1 MDALK
6 KLRVNYMDAP
16 MALDEQHPVFSWMM
30 GSDRQG
36 ACQKAYQI
44 IVRQGDQT
52 CWDSGKVC
60 SDASVEIE
68 YPEQLQAETEYTWD
82 LTVWNEQGEA
92 LNASSCFATGFM
104 NETLEAWHGAQWI
117 GPDEITFAAETVPV
131 FRLCFAMTIE
141 KGGRLAGVVFGAN
154 DPRLLSSA
162 HNNYLIHGENYV
174 AYALNVEKIPAVLE
188 VYRKGY
194 QPNEDGT
201 APAFTVEIPA
211 SIINEE
217 NRFGAHAFEIVI
229 SGNQMEYMTIDG
241 QKLYTGIR
249 SPRIMPGAPPEA
261 YEETHLILNPLGEV
275 MDMPIYPRLCHV
287 GFMTDEKTKAFF
299 QDYQIRHYGG
309 EKHVIFDET
318 TGKTYAIFEG
328 KEGLKVQG
336 SQITAEPGT
345 LVYADP
351 SHAGLPMLRKEFT
364 VEKKV
369 RSAKVYATARGLF
382 EMTINGQK
390 VGDEFL
396 TPGDTDFRQHILYQT
411 FDATPLVR
419 EGENAIGA
427 VLASGWFGD
436 QTSYTIENYN
446 FYGDTQAFLA
456 VLALTYEDGTK
467 AYIPTDASWQ
477 YFGEGPWRY
486 AGNFNGETY
495 DATRE
500 LPGWNEPG
508 FDSSAWKAATVCEPT
523 VCGLLPKI
531 TAKIDPGMTLVR
543 TLNAKFVAKEV
554 RGTDNDTVYIYDMG
568 INMVGVPR
576 ITFPKGVRGQKVTI
590 RYAEIRYPR
599 LDPENEFYYGDLG
612 GLILTENLRGALV
625 TDVYIMKG
633 EENEVYEPRF
643 TFHGYQ
649 YIELSGIDEAIPEEN
664 IQGLFFSSVRQ
675 TSFFESSNPLT
686 NQLFKNIICSTL
698 GNHLS
703 IPTDCPQRDERLG
716 WAGDA
721 NVYTETA
728 TYMSDMSAF
737 YRNFNML
744 QRDAQG
750 TDGTFHLYAPMYAP
764 VGQAFALGYTWNA
777 AGVTMPFE
785 TFLQYGSRKELAENY
800 PNMKKHVDG
809 MRDHWTAEGRKY
821 LSKHIGWL
829 GDHLSVQDT
838 DASLMDNAQFYK
850 SIRFTQKAAEILG
863 LAEDAETFKAYADGL
878 QKEWNEVFVGPDH
891 RTYNANGVLQDTQ
904 ASYAL
909 PLMCGV
915 YNEENRPYA
924 RKYLAEAC
932 EKTGYTMTTGFMGT
946 APLLPALTEGGN
958 IDTAYTM
965 FEQTAY
971 PSWLYPVING
981 ATSIWERWSSYTIE
995 NGFGGQNRM
1004 NSFNHYSLGGVGTW
1018 MMEFMAGIHRDGIT
1032 GFKSFVLQPVC
1043 GGHFTDMKAA
1053 YDSVYG
1059 RIESAW
1065 TAKEGRMT
1073 SYDCVVPAN
1082 TKATLYL
1089 PVEDET
1095 GYDEIVTHNGVK
1107 TAKIQLAPGCYH
1119 FDM

>member
-6 KLRVNYMDAP
+6 KLRINYMEAP
-16 MALDEQHPVFSWMM
+16 LAIDEQHPVFSWQME
-30 GSDRQG
+30 SDRAG
-36 ACQKAYQI
+36 ARQTAYQI
-44 IVRQGDQT
+44 VVSQADAV
-52 CWDSGKVC
+52 CWDSGKVL

-68 YPEQLQAETEYTWD
+68 YPEMLTPETDYRWN
-82 LTVWNEQGEA
+82 LTVWNELG
-92 LNASSCFATGFM
+92 
-104 NETLEAWHGAQWI
+104 ETLQAAGTFSTGLKNWHGAEWI

-131 FRLCFAMTIE
+131 FRLCFTMTVE
-141 KGGRLAGVVFGAN
+141 KGGSRAGVIFGAD
-154 DPRLLSSA
+154 DPRLLSSI

-174 AYALNVEKIPAVLE
+174 AYELNVTEIPAVLE

-194 QPNEDGT
+194 QPGEDGT
-201 APAFTVEIPA
+201 EPAFTVEIPEE
-211 SIINEE
+211 IINEK
-217 NRFGAHAFEIVI
+217 NRFGAHAYEIVI

-241 QKLYTGIR
+241 QKLHTGVR
-249 SPRIMPGAPPEA
+249 APRIMPGAPPEA

-275 MDMPIYPRLCHV
+275 MDMPIYPRLCSV
-287 GFMTDEKTKAFF
+287 GFITDAETKAFF
-299 QDYQIRHYGG
+299 HEYQIRHYGG
-309 EKHVIFDET
+309 ERHVIFDEK
-318 TGKTYAIFEG
+318 TGETFRIFAG
-328 KEGLKVQG
+328 KEGLAIQD

-351 SHAGLPMLRKEFT
+351 SHAALPMLRKEFAA
-364 VEKKV
+364 EKKIEK
-369 RSAKVYATARGLF
+369 AMVYATARGIF

-396 TPGDTDFRQHILYQT
+396 TPGDMDFRQRILYQA
-411 FDATPLVR
+411 FDVTGLVR

-456 VLALTYEDGTK
+456 VLALTYADGTK
-467 AYIPTDASWQ
+467 AYVPTDGSWQ
-477 YFGEGPWRY
+477 YYGEGPWRY

-495 DATRE
+495 DATKE
-500 LPGWNEPG
+500 VPEWNETG
-508 FDSSAWKAATVCEPT
+508 FDAAAWRAAAVAEPT
-523 VCGLLPKI
+523 VCGYVPEI
-531 TAKIDPGMTLVR
+531 RAKIDPGMTLVE
-543 TLNAKFVAKEV
+543 TLNAEFVAKEV
-554 RGTDNDTVYIYDMG
+554 RGTDHDTVYIYNMG

-576 ITFPKGVRGQKVTI
+576 IVFPKGEKGRKVTI
-590 RYAEIRYPR
+590 RYAEILYPR
-599 LDPENEFYYGDLG
+599 LDPANEFYYGDLG

-625 TDVYIMKG
+625 TDVYVMKG

-649 YIELSGIDEAIPEEN
+649 YIELSGIEEALPAEN
-664 IQGLFFSSVRQ
+664 IQGLVYSSVRQ
-675 TSFFESSNPLT
+675 ASYFESSNPLT
-686 NQLFKNIICSTL
+686 NQLFKNIIRSTL

-737 YRNFNML
+737 YRNFNRL
-744 QRDAQG
+744 QREAQG
-750 TDGTFHLYAPMYAP
+750 HDGTFHLYAPMYAP
-764 VGQAFALGYTWNA
+764 VGEAFALGYTWNA

-785 TFLQYGSRKELAENY
+785 TFLQYGSLKVLQENY

-809 MRDHWTAEGRKY
+809 METMTAEGRKY
-821 LSKHIGWL
+821 LSNHIGWL
-829 GDHLSVQDT
+829 GDHLSVTDT

-850 SIRFTQKAAEILG
+850 SVRFTQKTAEILG
-863 LAEDAETFKAYADGL
+863 YAEDAAELKAFGDGL
-878 QKEWNEVFVGPDH
+878 QEEWNEVFVGPDH
-891 RTYNANGVLQDTQ
+891 RTYNAKGVLQDTQ

-924 RKYLAEAC
+924 QKFLSEAC

-946 APLLPALTEGGN
+946 APLLPALSEAG
-958 IDTAYTM
+958 DFETAYTM

-1018 MMEFMAGIHRDGIT
+1018 MMEFMAGIHRDGT
-1032 GFKSFVLQPVC
+1032 SGFKSFILQPVA
-1043 GGHFTDMKAA
+1043 GGHFTHMRAA

-1059 RIESAW
+1059 TIRSAW
-1065 TAKEGRMT
+1065 TAEDGVMT

-1082 TKATLYL
+1082 TTATLYL
-1089 PVEDET
+1089 PAGQDEK
-1095 GYDEIVTHNGVK
+1095 DSVMHNGLRCK
-1107 TAKIQLAPGCYH
+1107 KRSLMPGAYH
-1119 FDM
+1119 FDL